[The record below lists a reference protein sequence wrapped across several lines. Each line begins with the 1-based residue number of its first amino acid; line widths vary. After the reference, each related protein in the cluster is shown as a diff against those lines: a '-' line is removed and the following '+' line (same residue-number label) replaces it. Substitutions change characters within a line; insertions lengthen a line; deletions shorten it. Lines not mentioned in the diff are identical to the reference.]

1 MIKMTFT
8 AYILDVLTNSVYPAR
23 ITVENGIFKQIV
35 PIIVDGEIKV
45 DVEGLMLPGFIDS
58 HIHIESSML
67 TPAQFAKI
75 AVRHGTTS
83 VVCDPHEIANVCG
96 IEGIEFMI
104 ENASHVPLNFYFSA
118 PSCVPATSFETSGA
132 VLDSDDIEFLL
143 KKDEIV
149 ALGEMMNFPGVLSG
163 DEEVLRKLE
172 LARKYD
178 KPIDGHAPLLSG
190 EELDKYLE
198 QYIITDHE
206 CSNFHE
212 AIEKKQKGMKIMV
225 RDGSSAKNMEA
236 LFDFSERIAHLKN
249 QESFGIIPT
258 EVLERRIQSPIFDF
272 IVSDDKHPNDLI
284 NGHLNKSV
292 KKAVELGIDV
302 IKAIEMVTINPA
314 SHYNLDA
321 GAIVTGARAD
331 YIIIDNI
338 IDFNILKTYVAGE
351 CVFDGENVLFDVP
364 EAELENSVK
373 ASKTNASDF
382 DVLYDGDECEVNVI
396 ECFNGELLTQKTTAT
411 LKVKDDKVMPDIYD
425 DVLKIAV
432 VERYGNNNIAN
443 AFIKGFGLK
452 KGAIASSVA
461 HDSHNI
467 IVVGYDSEEMAE
479 AANAVI
485 ENKGGIAVVSEDF
498 NDSLALPIAG
508 LMSNEDAFAVAEKLD
523 VLHRMASALGC
534 KLDSPFMTMAFM
546 ALLVIPSIKISDK
559 GLFDGDNFE
568 FMDVIIN

>member
-1 MIKMTFT
+1 MIKLTFT

-23 ITVENGIFKQIV
+23 ITIEDGIFKQIV
-35 PIIVDGEIKV
+35 PIIDDNEIEVDVDG
-45 DVEGLMLPGFIDS
+45 LLLPGFIDS
-58 HIHIESSML
+58 HIHIESSMV

-83 VVCDPHEIANVCG
+83 VVCDPHEIANVSG

-104 ENASHVPLNFYFSA
+104 ENASQVPFNFYFTA

-132 VLDSDDIEFLL
+132 ILDSSDVEYLL
-143 KKDEIV
+143 KKDEVV
-149 ALGEMMNFPGVLSG
+149 ALGEMMNFPGVING
-163 DEEVLRKLE
+163 DEEVLKKLK
-172 LARKYD
+172 LARNYK
-178 KPIDGHAPLLSG
+178 KPIDGHAPLVSG
-190 EELDKYLE
+190 EELDKYME
-198 QYIITDHE
+198 HIVTDHE
-206 CSNFHE
+206 CSNFAE

-225 RDGSSAKNMEA
+225 RDGSSAKDMEA
-236 LFDFSERIAHLKN
+236 LFDFSDRINHLKH

-258 EVLERRIQSPIFDF
+258 EVLERRIHSPIFDF

-284 NGHLNKSV
+284 HGHLNESV
-292 KKAVELGIDV
+292 KKAVDLGIDI

-321 GAIVTGARAD
+321 GAIVTGSKAD
-331 YIIIDNI
+331 FIIIDNI
-338 IDFNILKTYVAGE
+338 IDFNILKTYIGGQ
-351 CVFDGENVLFDVP
+351 CVFDGENVLFDAP
-364 EAELENSVK
+364 EVTTQNSIVADK
-373 ASKTNASDF
+373 KLPQDF
-382 DVLYDGDECEVNVI
+382 DVFFDGDECEVNVI
-396 ECFNGELLTQKTTAT
+396 ECFNGDLLTKKTTARLT
-411 LKVKDDKVMPDIYD
+411 CEDGKVMPDIYED
-425 DVLKIAV
+425 ILKISV
-432 VERYGNNNIAN
+432 IERYGSNNMAN

-452 KGAIASSVA
+452 KGAIASSIA

-479 AANAVI
+479 AVNTVI

-498 NDSLALPIAG
+498 SDHLSLPIAG
-508 LMSNEDAFAVAEKLD
+508 LMSNKDIYDVAHKLKI
-523 VLHRMASALGC
+523 LHKMTAALGC

-568 FMDVIIN
+568 FMDVVKG

>member
-1 MIKMTFT
+1 MRIKMTFT
-8 AYILDVLTNSVYPAR
+8 AYMLDVLTNSVYPAR
-23 ITVENGIFKQIV
+23 ITVENGIFKHIV
-35 PIIVDGEIKV
+35 PIMGENVEVDVDGLIV
-45 DVEGLMLPGFIDS
+45 PGFIDS

-96 IEGIEFMI
+96 IDGIDFMI

-118 PSCVPATSFETSGA
+118 PSCVPATSFETSGG
-132 VLDSDDIEFLL
+132 VLDYEDIGFLL
-143 KKDEIV
+143 QKDEIV
-149 ALGEMMNFPGVLSG
+149 ALGEMMNFPGVING
-163 DEEVLRKLE
+163 DKEVLRKLE
-172 LARKYD
+172 LARKYK
-178 KPIDGHAPLLSG
+178 KPIDGHAPLVSG
-190 EELDKYLE
+190 EDLDKYVE
-198 QYIITDHE
+198 QCIVTDHE

-236 LFDFSERIAHLKN
+236 LFDFSERIAYLKN

-258 EVLERRIQSPIFDF
+258 EVLERRIHSPIFDF

-284 NGHLNKSV
+284 KGHLNKSV
-292 KKAVELGIDV
+292 KKAADLGIDV

-331 YIIIDNI
+331 FIIIDNI
-338 IDFNILKTYVAGE
+338 HDFNILKTYIAGQ

-364 EAELENSVK
+364 EVEAQNTINATKKTAE
-373 ASKTNASDF
+373 DF
-382 DVLYDGDECEVNVI
+382 DVLFDGDECEVNVI
-396 ECFNGELLTQKTTAT
+396 ECYNGELLTGKTSAKLITKEG
-411 LKVKDDKVMPDIYD
+411 KVQPDIYQ
-425 DVLKIAV
+425 DVLKISV
-432 VERYGNNNIAN
+432 VERYGNNNITN

-467 IVVGYDSEEMAE
+467 IVVGYDSEMMAE
-479 AANAVI
+479 AVNTI
-485 ENKGGIAVVSEDF
+485 IDNKGGFAVVSEDF
-498 NDSLALPIAG
+498 SDSLSLPIAG
-508 LMSNEDAFAVAEKLD
+508 LMSNNDAYEVAEKLD
-523 VLHRMASALGC
+523 ILHKMVSALGC

-546 ALLVIPSIKISDK
+546 ALLVIPSLKISDM
-559 GLFDGDNFE
+559 GLFDGDDFE
-568 FMDVIIN
+568 FIDLIKN

>member
-1 MIKMTFT
+1 MTFT

-23 ITVENGIFKQIV
+23 ITIADGIFKQIV
-35 PIIVDGEIKV
+35 PIMDENVEV
-45 DVEGLMLPGFIDS
+45 EVEGLIVPGFIDS

-75 AVRHGTTS
+75 AVMHGTTS

-96 IEGIEFMI
+96 IEGIDFMI
-104 ENASHVPLNFYFSA
+104 ENASQVPFNFYFSA

-132 VLDSDDIEFLL
+132 ILDSSDIEFLL
-143 KKDEIV
+143 QKDEIV
-149 ALGEMMNFPGVLSG
+149 ALGEMMNFPGVING

-172 LARKYD
+172 LAKKYI
-178 KPIDGHAPLLSG
+178 KPIDGHAPLVSG
-190 EELDKYLE
+190 EDLDKYME
-198 QYIITDHE
+198 QYIVTDHE

-236 LFDFSERIAHLKN
+236 LFDFSERISYLKN
-249 QESFGIIPT
+249 QDSFGIIPT
-258 EVLERRIQSPIFDF
+258 EVLERRIHSPIFDF

-284 NGHLNKSV
+284 KGHLNKSV
-292 KKAVELGIDV
+292 KKAAELGVDV

-321 GAIVTGARAD
+321 GAIVTGAKAD
-331 YIIIDNI
+331 FVIIDNI
-338 IDFNILKTYVAGE
+338 NDFNILKTYIAGE

-364 EAELENSVK
+364 EVDAQNTINADKKTAE
-373 ASKTNASDF
+373 DF
-382 DVLYDGDECEVNVI
+382 DVLFDGDECEVNVI
-396 ECFNGELLTQKTTAT
+396 ECYNGELLTGKASAKLITKDG
-411 LKVKDDKVMPDIYD
+411 KVQPDIYQ

-432 VERYGNNNIAN
+432 VERYGNNNITN

-467 IVVGYDSEEMAE
+467 IVVGYDSEMMAK
-479 AANAVI
+479 AVNTI
-485 ENKGGIAVVSEDF
+485 IDNKGGFAVVSEDF
-498 NDSLALPIAG
+498 SDSLSLPIAG
-508 LMSNEDAFAVAEKLD
+508 LMSNENAYEVAKKLD
-523 VLHRMASALGC
+523 ILHKMASALGC
-534 KLDSPFMTMAFM
+534 KLDAPFMTMAFM
-546 ALLVIPSIKISDK
+546 SLLVIPSLKISDM
-559 GLFDGDNFE
+559 GLFDGDSFE
-568 FMDVIIN
+568 FIDLIIN